1 MIYLIDDNL
10 SRQKEAGW
18 NETKFN
24 EFSEIICVINNID
37 KLFIHKES
45 INKSATH
52 IFIHESFKDLSA
64 LNNKS
69 FINDFVKEI
78 NNKAKNKEIFVV
90 FFSGGKVERSIVDN
104 NIINIPAD
112 IFYDNLN
119 VFLSK
124 YSEKIIEIKH
134 IVYGENIQIEEH
146 IIELLKSKNNN
157 IDDTLTIENSSKNL
171 IFKSFEFEIEDPF
184 EDTSS
189 EIIYEEEDGYSD
201 SLLSKLCIETLN
213 TNEYENIFL
222 PLCFGTSL
230 SDFNGLRL
238 ATHIRCT
245 FTKNQL
251 KPIFIYSVVDLKDIF
266 NNTYINILK
275 TKNIFLIDYSK
286 ISIKNALDIEV
297 NNFTIDELPKEIKK
311 LNLQV
316 PTNYEDNHSIANEWA
331 IYRWSQ
337 AIDANNKAIEKITD
351 IQNSNLYF
359 KYLKTIYP
367 ISHLDILDFEKLK
380 INYKD
385 KPKVLYVDDEAEKGW
400 YEIFRNILNEKNG
413 INFDYLDD
421 EFNEKSSEEIIDIS
435 LKKIIEEDV
444 DLVILDFRIHK
455 DDFEN
460 KNIEEV
466 TGYKILKKIKE
477 HNKGIQVIIFSATNK
492 IWNLQALQEAGAD
505 GFNIKESPE
514 NSIDPEFT
522 KQSIENFIIQL
533 NNSFNLIFLRKF
545 VIKSNEILKSLK
557 NDETLHKLIESYFE
571 ISIYLLTQINDD
583 KRFFNFAY
591 LQLFQIIEGLV
602 SSEKHFI
609 DNDDAYV
616 IIDNVEV
623 CVQKKSHNMVE
634 WPISFESGKYILKHK
649 QQPLNENYKL
659 KRLDTNFKV
668 SSTLIFRF
676 GNENS
681 SVLNW
686 TKIYTNRNKA
696 AHYDPNNEI
705 TKSDIEE
712 LLDFIG
718 YFSDM
723 GKIDKKNIDKR
734 LKEKTLEES
743 KDLLFN
749 TPGNFKITKHK
760 K

>member
-24 EFSEIICVINNID
+24 EYSEIICVINNID
-37 KLFIHKES
+37 KLFIHKEA

-78 NNKAKNKEIFVV
+78 NNKAINKEIFVV
-90 FFSGGKVERSIVDN
+90 FFSGGKVERSIVD

-251 KPIFIYSVVDLKDIF
+251 KPIFIYSVVGLKDIF
-266 NNTYINILK
+266 NNSYINILK
-275 TKNIFLIDYSK
+275 TKNVFLIDYSK

-297 NNFTIDELPKEIKK
+297 NNFTIEELPKEIKK

-331 IYRWSQ
+331 IYRWAQ
-337 AIDANNKAIEKITD
+337 VIGAYDDGINKITHL
-351 IQNSNLYF
+351 QKSNLYF
-359 KYLKTIYP
+359 KYLKTINP
-367 ISHLDILDFEKLK
+367 ISDLNKLNFSQLK

-385 KPKVLYVDDEAEKGW
+385 KPKVLYIDDEAEKGW
-400 YEIFRNILNEKNG
+400 YEIYCNILYEKNG
-413 INFDYLDD
+413 IDFEYLDD
-421 EFNEKSSEEIIDIS
+421 EFNEKSREEIIDIS
-435 LKKIIEEDV
+435 LKKIIEKDI
-444 DLVILDFRIHK
+444 DLVILDFRLHK

-492 IWNLQALQEAGAD
+492 IWNLQELQKAGAD
-505 GFNIKESPE
+505 GFIIKESPE
-514 NSIDPEFT
+514 LSINVDFT
-522 KQSIENFIIQL
+522 NQSIKNIYEVIDECLEFSFLKSFYEKFNFLKQELEPRKNPKKHSNPLPKEFVGEYLKWLEFGIHNIQ
-533 NNSFNLIFLRKF
+533 KY
-545 VIKSNEILKSLK
+545 KSNEGNILSFSLFFSVLENISNRIIDVDNPQRIGADEYNFKFRVNNSYLNEFKSNAGLYS
-557 NDETLHKLIESYFE
+557 NSNIT
-571 ISIYLLTQINDD
+571 
-583 KRFFNFAY
+583 
-591 LQLFQIIEGLV
+591 LV
-602 SSEKHFI
+602 SKR
-609 DNDDAYV
+609 NL
-616 IIDNVEV
+616 NWN
-623 CVQKKSHNMVE
+623 QK
-634 WPISFESGKYILKHK
+634 
-649 QQPLNENYKL
+649 
-659 KRLDTNFKV
+659 
-668 SSTLIFRF
+668 
-676 GNENS
+676 
-681 SVLNW
+681 VLN
-686 TKIYTNRNKA
+686 
-696 AHYDPNNEI
+696 
-705 TKSDIEE
+705 
-712 LLDFIG
+712 
-718 YFSDM
+718 
-723 GKIDKKNIDKR
+723 
-734 LKEKTLEES
+734 TLEALSSNLTDMNILIQKRNDIIHSNSTTGNVATIS
-743 KDLLFN
+743 KDELKKL
-749 TPGNFKITKHK
+749 FKIITENIENIS
-760 K
+760 